1 MSTSEQRKQIIDA
14 FLQAMR
20 LDERAAR
27 LAQADFDRLRGYLE
41 KDLSGDSV
49 RRWAAETG
57 LADMAGFMVAI
68 LGYCW
73 RHIGADEFEDA
84 SE

>member
-1 MSTSEQRKQIIDA
+1 MIDA
-14 FLQAMR
+14 FLEAVR
-20 LDERAAR
+20 LNERASN
-27 LAQADFDRLRGYLE
+27 LEQADFDRLRGYLE

-57 LADMAGFMVAI
+57 LDDIASFLVAI